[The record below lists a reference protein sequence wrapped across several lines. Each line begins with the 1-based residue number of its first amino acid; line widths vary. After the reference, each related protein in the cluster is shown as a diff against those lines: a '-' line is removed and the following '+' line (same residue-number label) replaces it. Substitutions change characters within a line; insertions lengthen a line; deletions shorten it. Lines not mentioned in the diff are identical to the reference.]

1 MTAALALLLTLSLT
15 LAACGGGGGDEP
27 TEKPTTER
35 STRTGPSETATTAPE
50 AEAANPTQTAT
61 KAETPAPTAE
71 ALRERTPRPEATESA
86 ASGNDGGT
94 KEAEQATAD
103 EQPTAPPTNNRRH
116 RRRTY
121 HRPRKREDEGLEW
134 PWIDDRITFET
145 PHWETPTQKEYLEHL
160 EDTLIAVTSHT
171 YGIFMGPDQKYGND
185 CNPVWTMTNIA
196 RSLAMVSPTGE
207 LRHLNTAQEPTGID
221 REGRQR
227 TPWQDR
233 TLADDITWESSNE
246 EVLTWWEGEYL
257 GAYRWWPTCHQ
268 FGETTITATHVNGST
283 ASVKLEVTKA
293 GFSSISARGRVSGWD
308 EICDKE
314 KPVEER
320 GQDELLVKL
329 EPWPWALAAEQRVKL
344 IADSTGTRYN
354 GPFTVS
360 FDWPETN
367 RERQDWLRDNDKN
380 SYRIFITSSC
390 LQERE
395 FEAVREEFK
404 RHPLVKDAWTRQE
417 LLDQNRP

>member
-1 MTAALALLLTLSLT
+1 MKRTLTTITAALALLLTLSLT
-15 LAACGGGGGDEP
+15 LAACGGGDGDEP
-27 TEKPTTER
+27 SERRTTER
-35 STRTGPSETATTAPE
+35 STRTGPSETPTTEPE
-50 AEAANPTQTAT
+50 AETAIPTQTAT

-103 EQPTAPPTNNRRH
+103 EQPTASPTDVPPTEE
-116 RRRTY
+116 
-121 HRPRKREDEGLEW
+121 PRGKGLEW
-134 PWIDDRITFET
+134 PWIDERITFET

-171 YGIFMGPDQKYGND
+171 YGIFMGPEQKYGND
-185 CNPVWTMTNIA
+185 CNPAWTMTNIA

-207 LRHLNTAQEPTGID
+207 LRHLNMAQEPTGID

-246 EVLTWWEGEYL
+246 EVLTWINDDWYD
-257 GAYRWWPTCHQ
+257 AYGWWPTCHQ

-293 GFSSISARGRVSGWD
+293 GFSSVDARGGVSLSYKM
-308 EICDKE
+308 CDKE

-344 IADSTGTRYN
+344 IAASTGTRYN
-354 GPFTVS
+354 GPIPVR

-367 RERQDWLRDNDKN
+367 REMQDWVRDTDKH

-390 LQERE
+390 LQGRE

-404 RHPLVKDAWTRQE
+404 RHPLVKEAWTRQE